1 MHDFINNNNNPVEI
15 TYSTV
20 EHVNAVDYIIIIIH
34 TSTGGMV
41 GMMVPGTTSS
51 TQVVWYLGSLVCRST
66 FLDVLLFMITVK
78 IQERHVALFNP
89 IFQNTS

>member
-34 TSTGGMV
+34 TSTGGTYGMV
-41 GMMVPGTTSS
+41 TPARR
-51 TQVVWYLGSLVCRST
+51 WYLGV
-66 FLDVLLFMITVK
+66 V
-78 IQERHVALFNP
+78 
-89 IFQNTS
+89 